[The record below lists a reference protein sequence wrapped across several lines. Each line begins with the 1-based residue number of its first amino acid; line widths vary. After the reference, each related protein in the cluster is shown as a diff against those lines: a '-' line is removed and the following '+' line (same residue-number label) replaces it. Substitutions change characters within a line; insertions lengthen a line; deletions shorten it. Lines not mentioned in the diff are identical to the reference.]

1 MPILPQNRER
11 LLRGGRSTL
20 LRDRLWPPA
29 AGLART
35 AALDPERSVTM
46 SALGTFTRRRARIPP
61 PHKGAMV
68 RDRECNRNP
77 SLHSF

>member
-35 AALDPERSVTM
+35 AALDPKLPVVGVCLLAVQWS
-46 SALGTFTRRRARIPP
+46 
-61 PHKGAMV
+61 
-68 RDRECNRNP
+68 
-77 SLHSF
+77 